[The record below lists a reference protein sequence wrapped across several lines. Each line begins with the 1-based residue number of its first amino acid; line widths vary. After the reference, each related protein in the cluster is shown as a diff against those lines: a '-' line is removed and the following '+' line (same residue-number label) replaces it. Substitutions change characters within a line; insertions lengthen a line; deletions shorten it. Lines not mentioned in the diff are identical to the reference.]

1 MNDFPK
7 MCYKVM
13 SGQYLP
19 ANDDF
24 PEIIEIRPLQYIV
37 NSNGKYWR
45 NLKKFL
51 SDSVA
56 DS

>member
-1 MNDFPK
+1 
-7 MCYKVM
+7 M

-24 PEIIEIRPLQYIV
+24 PEIIAIRPLQYIV
-37 NSNGKYWR
+37 NSNGKYLK
-45 NLKKFL
+45 NFKKFI